1 MPSADVHR
9 VVIVGGGLAAAKT
22 AEALRDEG
30 YAGSIV
36 LFAAERHVPYD
47 RPPLSK
53 AFLKGEQ
60 SAEDGYVLPESWY
73 ADHDVDL
80 RLGTAVT
87 SVDAE
92 AHEVVATDGSRTAYD
107 KLVLATGAS
116 PRRSDLPGADL
127 GGVLYLRTIEDSERL
142 REAFQ
147 KDANVVIVGGGWI
160 GLEAASA
167 AREAG
172 AKVTVLEMA
181 EQPLLAVV
189 GPKLGA
195 SFADLHREHGVD
207 LRTGVTVAAIE
218 SAADSHKVGAVVL
231 GDGTSI
237 PADVVLVGIG
247 AIPNTDLAVTAGLE
261 LDNGVVV
268 DAQGRSSDPDIFAV
282 GDVANAETPAARPAR
297 PRRALGQRPGPPA
310 DRRQGVLG
318 KPGDFDR
325 LPFFYSDQ
333 YDLGLEYS
341 GRGGREDDIVIR
353 GDLAGREYIAFWLDG
368 DRVTAG
374 HERQRL
380 GRPGRHP
387 GARRLARR
395 RRPREARR
403 PGGAVGTGPRLSR
416 RRVRSQARRPDADWL
431 VEPVDPTVM

>member
-1 MPSADVHR
+1 MPSADVQH

-36 LFAAERHVPYD
+36 VFAAERQVPYD

-127 GGVLYLRTIEDSERL
+127 GGVLYLRTLEDSERL

-172 AKVTVLEMA
+172 ARVTVLEMA

-195 SFADLHREHGVD
+195 SFAALHREHGVD
-207 LRTGVTVAAIE
+207 LRTGVTVSAIE
-218 SAADSHKVGAVVL
+218 PAADSHKVGAVVL

-247 AIPNTDLAVTAGLE
+247 ATPNTDLAVTAGLE
-261 LDNGVVV
+261 LENGIVV

-282 GDVANAETPAARPAR
+282 GDVANAETPA
-297 PRRALGQRPGPPA
+297 LGQRVRVEHWANALDRPPTVA
-310 DRRQGVLG
+310 KGVLG
-318 KPGDFDR
+318 KPGDFDK

-341 GRGGREDDIVIR
+341 GRGGRDDDIVIR
-353 GDLAGREYIAFWLDG
+353 GDLNGREYIAFWLDG

-374 HERQRL
+374 MNVNVWDVQDDIQAL
-380 GRPGRHP
+380 V
-387 GARRLARR
+387 AS
-395 RRPREARR
+395 REAVDRAKLAD
-403 PGGAVGTGPRLSR
+403 PDVPLAE
-416 RRVRSQARRPDADWL
+416 VRA
-431 VEPVDPTVM
+431 

>member
-1 MPSADVHR
+1 MPSADVHQ

-22 AEALRDEG
+22 AEALRDEQ

-36 LFAAERHVPYD
+36 LFAAERHVPYE

-60 SAEDGYVLPESWY
+60 SAEDGNVLPESWY

-80 RLGTAVT
+80 RLGTTVT

-92 AHEVVATDGSRTAYD
+92 AHEVVLTDGSRTAYD

-127 GGVLYLRTIEDSERL
+127 GGVLYLRTVEDSERL

-147 KDANVVIVGGGWI
+147 KDANIVIVGGGWI

-167 AREAG
+167 ARDAG
-172 AKVTVLEMA
+172 ASVTVLEMA

-207 LRTGVTVAAIE
+207 LRTGVTVSAIE
-218 SAADSHKVGAVVL
+218 SAAGGDKVDAVVL

-247 AIPNTDLAVTAGLE
+247 AIPNTDLAVAAGLE

-282 GDVANAETPAARPAR
+282 GDVANAETPA
-297 PRRALGQRPGPPA
+297 LGQRVRVEHWANALDRPPTVA
-310 DRRQGVLG
+310 KGVLG
-318 KPGDFDR
+318 KPGDFDK
-325 LPFFYSDQ
+325 LPFFFSDQ

-374 HERQRL
+374 MNVNVWDVQDDIQALIASRDAVDREKLADPEVPL
-380 GRPGRHP
+380 GQ
-387 GARRLARR
+387 
-395 RRPREARR
+395 
-403 PGGAVGTGPRLSR
+403 
-416 RRVRSQARRPDADWL
+416 VRA
-431 VEPVDPTVM
+431 

>member
-1 MPSADVHR
+1 MASADVQR

-30 YAGSIV
+30 FAGAIV
-36 LFAAERHVPYD
+36 VFAAERHVPYD

-60 SAEDGYVLPESWY
+60 SAEDGDVLPESWY
-73 ADHDVDL
+73 PDHDVDL
-80 RLGTAVT
+80 RLGTTVT

-92 AHEVVATDGSRTAYD
+92 AREVVATDGSRTAYD

-127 GGVLYLRTIEDSERL
+127 GGVLYLRTLEDSERL

-147 KDANVVIVGGGWI
+147 KDANVVTVGGGWI

-172 AKVTVLEMA
+172 AHVTVLEMA

-195 SFADLHREHGVD
+195 SFAALHREHGVD

-218 SAADSHKVGAVVL
+218 AAADNHQVGAVVL

-247 AIPNTDLAVTAGLE
+247 ATPNTDLAVIAGLE

-282 GDVANAETPAARPAR
+282 GDVANAETPA
-297 PRRALGQRPGPPA
+297 LGQRVRVEHWANALDRPPTVA
-310 DRRQGVLG
+310 KGVLG
-318 KPGDFDR
+318 RPGDFDK

-353 GDLAGREYIAFWLDG
+353 GDLDGREYIAFWLDG

-374 HERQRL
+374 MNVNVWDVQDDIQALIASRDAVDREK
-380 GRPGRHP
+380 
-387 GARRLARR
+387 LADDGVPLTEVR
-395 RRPREARR
+395 A
-403 PGGAVGTGPRLSR
+403 SR
-416 RRVRSQARRPDADWL
+416 TS
-431 VEPVDPTVM
+431 

>member
-1 MPSADVHR
+1 MAAADVQR
-9 VVIVGGGLAAAKT
+9 VVIVGGGLAGAKT

-36 LFAAERHVPYD
+36 LFAAERHIPYD

-53 AFLKGEQ
+53 AYLKGEQ
-60 SAEDGYVLPESWY
+60 SAEDGVVLPESWY

-87 SVDAE
+87 SVDAD

-127 GGVLYLRTIEDSERL
+127 GGVLYLRTVEDSERL
-142 REAFQ
+142 RDAFQ

-172 AKVTVLEMA
+172 SNVTVLEMA

-189 GPKLGA
+189 GPKLGQ
-195 SFADLHREHGVD
+195 SFGELHREHGVD

-218 SAADSHKVGAVVL
+218 SAADSHKVGAAVL

-247 AIPNTDLAVTAGLE
+247 ATPNTDLAVTAGLD
-261 LDNGVVV
+261 LDNGIVV

-282 GDVANAETPAARPAR
+282 GDVANAETPA
-297 PRRALGQRPGPPA
+297 LGQRVRVEHWANALDRPPTVA
-310 DRRQGVLG
+310 KGVLG
-318 KPGDFDR
+318 KAGDFDR

-374 HERQRL
+374 MNVNVWDVQDDIQALIASRDAVDREK
-380 GRPGRHP
+380 
-387 GARRLARR
+387 LADDGVPLTEVR
-395 RRPREARR
+395 A
-403 PGGAVGTGPRLSR
+403 SR
-416 RRVRSQARRPDADWL
+416 TS
-431 VEPVDPTVM
+431 

>member
-1 MPSADVHR
+1 MAAADVQR
-9 VVIVGGGLAAAKT
+9 VVIVGGGLAGAKT

-36 LFAAERHVPYD
+36 LFAAERHIPYD

-53 AFLKGEQ
+53 AYLKGEQ
-60 SAEDGYVLPESWY
+60 SAEDGVVLPESWY

-87 SVDAE
+87 SVDAD

-127 GGVLYLRTIEDSERL
+127 GGVLYLRTVEDSERL
-142 REAFQ
+142 RDAFQ

-172 AKVTVLEMA
+172 SNVTVLEMA

-189 GPKLGA
+189 GPKLGQ
-195 SFADLHREHGVD
+195 SFGELHREHGVD

-218 SAADSHKVGAVVL
+218 SAADSHKVGAAVL

-247 AIPNTDLAVTAGLE
+247 ATPNTDLAVTAGLD
-261 LDNGVVV
+261 LDNGIVV

-282 GDVANAETPAARPAR
+282 GDVANAETPA
-297 PRRALGQRPGPPA
+297 LGQRVRVEHWANALDRPPTVA
-310 DRRQGVLG
+310 KGVLG
-318 KPGDFDR
+318 RAGDFDR

-374 HERQRL
+374 MNVNVWDVQDDIQALIASRDAVDREK
-380 GRPGRHP
+380 
-387 GARRLARR
+387 LADDGVPLTEVR
-395 RRPREARR
+395 A
-403 PGGAVGTGPRLSR
+403 SR
-416 RRVRSQARRPDADWL
+416 TS
-431 VEPVDPTVM
+431 

>member
-1 MPSADVHR
+1 MTVDTIER

-36 LFAAERHVPYD
+36 LFAAEKHLPYD

-60 SAEDGYVLPESWY
+60 SEADGYVLPESWY
-73 ADHDVDL
+73 AEHDVDL
-80 RLGTAVT
+80 RIGTAVT
-87 SVDAE
+87 AVDAA

-127 GGVLYLRTIEDSERL
+127 GGVLYLRTVEDSERL
-142 REAFQ
+142 KEAFQ
-147 KDANVVIVGGGWI
+147 PGADVVIVGGGWI

-172 AKVTVLEMA
+172 ATVTVLEMA
-181 EQPLLAVV
+181 PQPLIAVV
-189 GPKLGA
+189 GPELGQ

-207 LRTGVTVAAIE
+207 VRTGVTVAAIE
-218 SAADSHKVGAVVL
+218 AGANPHRVGAVRL

-237 PADVVLVGIG
+237 PADTVLVGIG
-247 AIPNTDLAVTAGLE
+247 AVPNTDLAVTAGLE
-261 LDNGVVV
+261 LDNGIVV

-282 GDVANAETPAARPAR
+282 GDVANADTP
-297 PRRALGQRPGPPA
+297 ALGQRVRVEHWANALDRPPSVA
-310 DRRQGVLG
+310 RGILG
-318 KPGDFDR
+318 KPGDFDK

-341 GRGGREDDIVIR
+341 GRGGRDDDVVIR
-353 GDLAGREYIAFWLDG
+353 GDLGKREYLAFWVSPEDG
-368 DRVTAG
+368 RVTAG
-374 HERQRL
+374 MNVNVWDVQDDIQALIASRDAVDREK
-380 GRPGRHP
+380 
-387 GARRLARR
+387 LADDSVPLTEVRA
-395 RRPREARR
+395 PR
-403 PGGAVGTGPRLSR
+403 TS
-416 RRVRSQARRPDADWL
+416 
-431 VEPVDPTVM
+431 

>member
-1 MPSADVHR
+1 MAAADVQR
-9 VVIVGGGLAAAKT
+9 VVIVGGGLAGAKT

-36 LFAAERHVPYD
+36 LFAAERHIPYD

-53 AFLKGEQ
+53 AYLKGEQ
-60 SAEDGYVLPESWY
+60 SAEDGVVLPESWY

-87 SVDAE
+87 SVDAD

-127 GGVLYLRTIEDSERL
+127 GGVLYLRTVEDSERL
-142 REAFQ
+142 RDAFQ

-172 AKVTVLEMA
+172 SNVTVLEMA

-189 GPKLGA
+189 GPKLGQ
-195 SFADLHREHGVD
+195 SFGELHREHGVD

-218 SAADSHKVGAVVL
+218 SAADSHKVGAAVL

-247 AIPNTDLAVTAGLE
+247 ATPNTDLAVTAGLE
-261 LDNGVVV
+261 LDNGIVV

-282 GDVANAETPAARPAR
+282 GDVANAETPA
-297 PRRALGQRPGPPA
+297 LGQRVRVEHWANALDRPPTVA
-310 DRRQGVLG
+310 KGVLG
-318 KPGDFDR
+318 RAGDFDR

-374 HERQRL
+374 MNVNVWDVQDDIQALIASRDAVDREK
-380 GRPGRHP
+380 
-387 GARRLARR
+387 LADDGV
-395 RRPREARR
+395 PL
-403 PGGAVGTGPRLSR
+403 TGVRASR
-416 RRVRSQARRPDADWL
+416 TS
-431 VEPVDPTVM
+431 

>member
-1 MPSADVHR
+1 MPTADVQR

-22 AEALRDEG
+22 AEALRAEG

-36 LFAAERHVPYD
+36 LFAAERHIPYD

-53 AFLKGEQ
+53 AFLRGEQ
-60 SAEDGYVLPESWY
+60 GAEDGYVLPEAWY
-73 ADHDVDL
+73 AEHDVDL
-80 RLGTAVT
+80 RIGTAVT
-87 SVDAE
+87 SFDAG
-92 AHEVVATDGSRTAYD
+92 AHEVLATDGSRTAYD

-127 GGVLYLRTIEDSERL
+127 GGVLYLRTLEDSERL

-147 KDANVVIVGGGWI
+147 KDAKVVIVGGGWI

-172 AKVTVLEMA
+172 ADVTVLEMA
-181 EQPLLAVV
+181 EEPLMAVL
-189 GPKLGA
+189 GPVLGR

-207 LRTGVTVAAIE
+207 LRTGVTIAAIE
-218 SAADSHKVGAVVL
+218 PAADSHKVAAVVL

-237 PADVVLVGIG
+237 PADAVLVGIG

-261 LDNGVVV
+261 LDNGIVV

-282 GDVANAETPAARPAR
+282 GDVANADTP
-297 PRRALGQRPGPPA
+297 ALGQRVRVEHWANALDRPPTVA
-310 DRRQGVLG
+310 KGVLG
-318 KPGDFDR
+318 KPGDFDK

-353 GDLAGREYIAFWLDG
+353 GDLDGREYIAFWLDG

-374 HERQRL
+374 MNVNVWDVQDDIQALITSRDAVDREK
-380 GRPGRHP
+380 
-387 GARRLARR
+387 LADDGVPLTEVR
-395 RRPREARR
+395 
-403 PGGAVGTGPRLSR
+403 TSR
-416 RRVRSQARRPDADWL
+416 
-431 VEPVDPTVM
+431 TT

>member
-1 MPSADVHR
+1 MPSADVQR

-22 AEALRDEG
+22 AEALREEG

-36 LFAAERHVPYD
+36 LFAAEKHVPYD

-87 SVDAE
+87 SVDSA
-92 AHEVVATDGSRTAYD
+92 AHEVVATDGNRTAYD

-127 GGVLYLRTIEDSERL
+127 GGVLYLRTVDDSERL

-147 KDANVVIVGGGWI
+147 PGANVVIVGGGWI

-167 AREAG
+167 AREAA

-189 GPKLGA
+189 GPRLGQ

-207 LRTGVTVAAIE
+207 VRTGVTVEAIE
-218 SAADSHKVGAVVL
+218 PAADSHKVGAVRL

-237 PADVVLVGIG
+237 PADIVLVGIG

-261 LDNGVVV
+261 IDNGVVV
-268 DAQGRSSDPDIFAV
+268 DAQGHASDPDIFAV
-282 GDVANAETPAARPAR
+282 GDVANADTPAI
-297 PRRALGQRPGPPA
+297 GQRVRVEHWANALDRPPTVA
-310 DRRQGVLG
+310 KGVLG
-318 KPGDFDR
+318 KSGDFDK

-341 GRGGREDDIVIR
+341 GRGGKEDDLVIR
-353 GDLAGREYIAFWLDG
+353 GDLDGREYVAFWLAHEDSG

-374 HERQRL
+374 MNVNVWDVQDDI
-380 GRPGRHP
+380 
-387 GARRLARR
+387 
-395 RRPREARR
+395 
-403 PGGAVGTGPRLSR
+403 
-416 RRVRSQARRPDADWL
+416 QAL
-431 VEPVDPTVM
+431 VASHDPVDREKLANPDVPLGQVRA

>member
-1 MPSADVHR
+1 MPTADVQR

-73 ADHDVDL
+73 AEHDVDL

-87 SVDAE
+87 SVDAG
-92 AHEVVATDGSRTAYD
+92 AHEVVATDGSRAAYD

-116 PRRSDLPGADL
+116 PRRSDLPGSDL
-127 GGVLYLRTIEDSERL
+127 GGVLYLRTVEDSEKL

-147 KDANVVIVGGGWI
+147 KDAKVVIVGGGWI

-172 AKVTVLEMA
+172 ADVTVLEMA
-181 EQPLLAVV
+181 EEPLLAVL
-189 GPKLGA
+189 GPMLGR
-195 SFADLHREHGVD
+195 SFAELHREHGVD
-207 LRTGVTVAAIE
+207 LRTGVTIAALE
-218 SAADSHKVGAVVL
+218 PSPDSHRVGAVVL

-237 PADVVLVGIG
+237 PADTVLVGIG

-261 LDNGVVV
+261 IDNGVVV

-282 GDVANAETPAARPAR
+282 GDVANADTP
-297 PRRALGQRPGPPA
+297 ALGQRVRVEHWANALDRPPTVA
-310 DRRQGVLG
+310 KGVLG
-318 KPGDFDR
+318 KPGDFDK

-353 GDLAGREYIAFWLDG
+353 GNLDGREYIAFWLDG
-368 DRVTAG
+368 ARVTAG
-374 HERQRL
+374 MNVNVWDVQDDIQALIASRDAVDREK
-380 GRPGRHP
+380 
-387 GARRLARR
+387 LADDGVPLADVR
-395 RRPREARR
+395 A
-403 PGGAVGTGPRLSR
+403 SR
-416 RRVRSQARRPDADWL
+416 TS
-431 VEPVDPTVM
+431 